1 MPKCSINDLSQEDLN
16 TLTNNIT
23 KKFNNSNL
31 QTAKVNN
38 LIDQATDAVLCN
50 PQCQFEREAAALEQ
64 LYLTAETNIETA
76 PMQLFESRKNYMV
89 FTEGQSEYNQ
99 YMTNLLTAKAEKTTT
114 EFTKRFDSETKELE
128 SFNYTYNALVIN
140 FKNVVDLYIKYKKE
154 NIELKKQLKED
165 VADIFTNDRKSF
177 YEDQQLDTLKN
188 YYFYLLLLMYFVCV
202 LFFII
207 LFLTYPSNYNWKITV
222 GVLICLIILP
232 FISYWILAF
241 LVFVAYKIYGLLPKN
256 VYTEQVDLNKNN
268 FDTQFYQNKNTTNNN

>member
-1 MPKCSINDLSQEDLN
+1 MRKCSINDLSQEDLN

-31 QTAKVNN
+31 QTAKVNK

-50 PQCQFEREAAALEQ
+50 SQCQWEREAAALEQ
-64 LYLTAETNIETA
+64 LYLTAETTIETA

-89 FTEGQSEYNQ
+89 FTEGQNEYNQ
-99 YMTNLLTAKAEKTTT
+99 YMIDLLTAKAEKTTT
-114 EFTKRFDSETKELE
+114 EFTKRFDGETKELE

-165 VADIFTNDRKSF
+165 VNDIVTNDRKTF
-177 YEDQQLDTLKN
+177 YEDQQLDSLKN
-188 YYFYLLLLMYFVCV
+188 YYFYLLLLMYLVCV

-207 LFLTYPSNYNWKITV
+207 LFLTYPSNYNWKITL

-232 FISYWILAF
+232 FISYWLLAF
-241 LVFVAYKIYGLLPKN
+241 VIFVAYKIYGLLPKN
-256 VYTEQVDLNKNN
+256 VYTEQVNLNKNN
-268 FDTQFYQNKNTTNNN
+268 FDTQFYQNKNKINN